1 MSEQNTNSGGGS
13 ILFKIGILVLVAILV
28 AVVTIP
34 KSIWQEENDKK
45 QLARIQMEYIYQA
58 SLSFYAS
65 EGRYPQNQT
74 ELNALLRDSLHVRTM
89 FDSLLTTEDI
99 IKTVEG
105 YVTLPFLEK
114 QVDML
119 PSASRTKI
127 SKVLN
132 SKESDTFMKMDAII
146 EEMLKNYLSS
156 GKVLSCPVTN
166 KEYVFKVKDK
176 PARITIKSPIS
187 PEEPISETYDLFP
200 LFSYN
205 FESPGYIE
213 DGDKYNWKN

>member
-1 MSEQNTNSGGGS
+1 MSEQNTNLGGGS
-13 ILFKIGILVLVAILV
+13 ILFKIGILALVTILV

-34 KSIWQEENDKK
+34 KSIWQEENYKK
-45 QLARIQMEYIYQA
+45 QLARVQMEYLYQA

-65 EGRYPQNQT
+65 EERYPQNQT

-99 IKTVEG
+99 IKTIEG

-114 QVDML
+114 QVEML

-127 SKVLN
+127 LNVLN
-132 SKESDTFMKMDAII
+132 SKEADTFKKMDTII
-146 EEMLKNYLSS
+146 EEMVKNYLSS
-156 GKVLSCPVTN
+156 GNFLYCPVTN
-166 KEYVFKVKDK
+166 KEYIFEVKDK

-187 PEEPISETYDLFP
+187 PEEPISETYELFP
-200 LFSYN
+200 LFSYDYEN
-205 FESPGYIE
+205 PGYIE
-213 DGDKYNWKN
+213 DGDKHNWKN

>member
-13 ILFKIGILVLVAILV
+13 ILFKIGILVLIAILV

-34 KSIWQEENDKK
+34 KSIWQEEEDKK
-45 QLARIQMEYIYQA
+45 QLARVQMEYLYQA

-65 EGRYPQNQT
+65 EGRYPQSQT
-74 ELNALLRDSLHVRTM
+74 ELNALLRDSLHVKTM
-89 FDSLLTTEDI
+89 FDSLLTTEDV

-114 QVDML
+114 QVEML
-119 PSASRTKI
+119 PSAARSSI
-127 SKVLN
+127 SKIHN
-132 SKESDTFMKMDAII
+132 SEDSDTFQKMDVVI
-146 EEMLKNYLSS
+146 EAMLKNYLHS
-156 GKVLSCPVTN
+156 GKILSCPVTT
-166 KEYVFKVKDK
+166 KEYIFQVKDK

-187 PEEPISETYDLFP
+187 PEEPVSETYGAFP

-205 FESPGYIE
+205 FENPGYIE